1 MGRPRLDRPNY
12 RLRKNRAGFWE
23 IHWTED
29 GRTRRFSVRTSDPVE
44 ARKRADQF
52 VAQRDLIR
60 IDEPTVSAICNAYLE
75 TRKPHLARPENLEFS
90 LARIKDGLGNIHPS
104 MISQTTVNEYARKRK
119 RANATVVR
127 ELKCLRAA
135 LAWARDNLGTPAPR
149 FRMPVPDSQPRNR
162 WLTKDEARKLIAACT
177 AHHIELFVRLALAT
191 GARSNAILELTWD
204 RVDLDKGRINLGESV
219 GKKRRAIVPV
229 NDQLKAALHD
239 AANIRATDHVIEYHG
254 KPVGSIKKSLARAG
268 ETAGVGRIG
277 SHVLRHTAAT
287 WMVQDGIPYEQ
298 IARYLGA
305 TVAMVEN
312 TYGHHS
318 PDYLARASKAL
329 EF

>member
-1 MGRPRLDRPNY
+1 M
-12 RLRKNRAGFWE
+12 
-23 IHWTED
+23 
-29 GRTRRFSVRTSDPVE
+29 E
-44 ARKRADQF
+44 ARRRADQF
-52 VAQRDLIR
+52 VAQRNIVR
-60 IDEPTVSAICNAYLE
+60 VDEPTVSAICDAYLA

-90 LARIKDGLGNIHPS
+90 LARIKAGLGNIHPS
-104 MISQTTVNEYARKRK
+104 MISQTAVNEYARKRK
-119 RANATVVR
+119 RANATIVR

-135 LAWARDNLGTPAPR
+135 LAWARDNLDTPSPR

-162 WLTKDEARKLIAACT
+162 WLTKDEARNLINACK
-177 AHHIELFVRLALAT
+177 AHHVELFVRLALAT

-204 RVDLDKGRINLGESV
+204 RVDLEGGRINLGESV

-229 NDQLKAALHD
+229 NDQLRAALEQ
-239 AANIRATDHVIEYHG
+239 AQNIKVTAYVIEFNA

-268 ETAGVGRIG
+268 ENAGLGRIG

-305 TVAMVEN
+305 TVAMVE
-312 TYGHHS
+312 TVYGHHAPS
-318 PDYLARASKAL
+318 YLAEASKAL